1 MARAGAPIVP
11 KVWDEQE
18 LVSHAQRS
26 MDIFI
31 ARRLAEPETRY
42 RTLVGEAMQSVQ
54 ALLHELKAI
63 DPRKPDLATVR
74 RIMASKRL
82 NAALRYVAGP
92 PISSDDL
99 GVLVTRR
106 MSRMTGR
113 ALRADGETTANVL
126 GLVCR
131 LADPVRFP
139 WLREQRRP
147 RLHELKWAIRS
158 TAVLLAAQGMQTER
172 RAFGREVEHVLRE
185 RLLIG
190 GFEKVAAP
198 GGGRIESPSEMPR
211 PMRFYGECGIHGRR
225 TDLLIGL
232 SDGRHV
238 AVEAKDSSSVVNS
251 VKRVL
256 NDTAAK
262 ARFWKDKFGE
272 TLVPVALLSGV
283 FAPDNLRAAQRSG
296 LFLVFAHDLDDFVT
310 WLGSPRR

>member
-1 MARAGAPIVP
+1 MA
-11 KVWDEQE
+11 
-18 LVSHAQRS
+18 
-26 MDIFI
+26 
-31 ARRLAEPETRY
+31 T
-42 RTLVGEAMQSVQ
+42 
-54 ALLHELKAI
+54 
-63 DPRKPDLATVR
+63 
-74 RIMASKRL
+74 KRL

-99 GVLVTRR
+99 SVLVTKR
-106 MSRMTGR
+106 MSRMTAR
-113 ALRADGETTANVL
+113 TLRSNQQTSAVILEL
-126 GLVCR
+126 ICR
-131 LADPVRFP
+131 LADPHQFA

-158 TAVLLAAQGMQTER
+158 TAVLLAAQAMQTER
-172 RAFGREVEHVLRE
+172 RAFGREVERGLRE
-185 RLLIG
+185 RLCVC
-190 GFEKVAAP
+190 GFEKVAALN
-198 GGGRIESPSEMPR
+198 GGRIDAPSHMPG
-211 PMRFYGECGIHGRR
+211 PMRFYGECSVCGRR
-225 TDLLIGL
+225 ADLLIGL

-296 LFLVFAHDLDDFVT
+296 LFLVFAHDLDDFVA
-310 WLGSPRR
+310 WLSSPQR